1 MRYTHYTSN
10 QPPQHKGFNLAT
22 QNKRKNQSNES
33 KKKKTY
39 VHTKMK
45 KIWDWGSKEWSFMLP
60 HDRIGGDRGPWSVGW
75 RRRRKGNKKKNTEF
89 GRVSEPQVWLFAGGC
104 TKRRAAHLNNI
115 NVGSWTVMIWLRL
128 KVGWCGGDQRFVNL
142 RISVM
147 EPVTLWVIHDEVE
160 CNEAESP
167 RFIIYFYL

>member
-1 MRYTHYTSN
+1 MRLGKQRMKLYVTTWSYWRGSRSMVGRLEKEK
-10 QPPQHKGFNLAT
+10 KGK
-22 QNKRKNQSNES
+22 Q
-33 KKKKTY
+33 
-39 VHTKMK
+39 
-45 KIWDWGSKEWSFMLP
+45 
-60 HDRIGGDRGPWSVGW
+60 
-75 RRRRKGNKKKNTEF
+75 KKNTEF